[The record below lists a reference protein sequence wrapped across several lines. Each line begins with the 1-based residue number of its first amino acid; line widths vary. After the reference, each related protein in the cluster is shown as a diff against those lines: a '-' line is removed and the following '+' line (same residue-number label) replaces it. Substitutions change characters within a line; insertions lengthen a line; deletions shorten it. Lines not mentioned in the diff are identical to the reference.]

1 MRIHGYVVSI
11 LFRVK
16 RATIVCLRTSCS
28 LYLST
33 LLPPLKRK
41 HAREMESYVR
51 LFLAKRRKYAEVDKQ
66 TAAAALLALLEDG
79 NGTLFSEP
87 CTGRYCSNVLSMPDI
102 DSLEARCMDLEK
114 QNEHYQR
121 RC

>member
-1 MRIHGYVVSI
+1 MRIHGYVESI
-11 LFRVK
+11 SFRAK
-16 RATIVCLRTSCS
+16 RAMILCLKTTCR

-33 LLPPLKRK
+33 LLTPLKRK
-41 HAREMESYVR
+41 HAREMERYER
-51 LFLAKRRKYAEVDKQ
+51 LSLVKMRKNAEVDKQ
-66 TAAAALLALLEDG
+66 TAAAALLALSEDG

-87 CTGRYCSNVLSMPDI
+87 CTGRYCSNVLSMPDVVL
-102 DSLEARCMDLEK
+102 LEARCMDLEK

>member
-1 MRIHGYVVSI
+1 
-11 LFRVK
+11 
-16 RATIVCLRTSCS
+16 
-28 LYLST
+28 
-33 LLPPLKRK
+33 
-41 HAREMESYVR
+41 MERYVR
-51 LFLAKRRKYAEVDKQ
+51 LSLDKMRKNAKIDKQ
-66 TAAAALLALLEDG
+66 TAAAALLALSKDG